1 MKNFNGKFGLY
12 NYDTSLFYRND
23 RAFDGADPGA
33 LWVSKED
40 DPVYGGYFYC
50 VVTGGELNDGTRT
63 TGAFTCYRS
72 KDLNAWEKCGAV
84 NGYALQINPTDW
96 CMQDF
101 WAPEYFHEK
110 ITVNGKIKNRYYL
123 YFNALSKQGNE
134 NTEYSSS
141 PIEEGRFNRF
151 YLGIAVS
158 DNPRGPF
165 TLVDTS
171 TYYKFYGET
180 RTTDLNG
187 NIITGST
194 PTFNFYKNN
203 PEIEAEYKKRGIK
216 LDNWPAL
223 DISPFKD
230 PATGEFYCYF
240 SHHPS
245 TYSFDIYIWVVKMK
259 DFITPDFS
267 TMHTITLAGYNI
279 NSSDFKLYVNDGK
292 TDYSQQKELTDK
304 LTRFYYDGSAL
315 ASGINEGAHTIAH
328 FDERA
333 KKWLYYL
340 TYSPFGFPSRAYSI
354 LQAVSHS
361 PYGPFKKLPPHE
373 GQVVIGILN
382 WDKNSQKQGEDFLD
396 YSCTND
402 LSSAIDYSS
411 GCGHHSFAKT
421 GSEVFA
427 VYHTLANSLDN
438 YRSGRFMGRRM
449 AVDRV
454 LWTYSPTL
462 TYEFLDF
469 KGNTQPLPLLYGLGQ
484 THSLQPL
491 PKVSTPCR
499 DIINKAKITA
509 SGNASGVQNLVES
522 GFVVHSAFTDRE
534 FSCEGDTVISVEFG
548 SVEKLRAIMLY
559 NSCKYAHALASIYKI
574 EVSTPSGVVELQ
586 NVEQD
591 SQNIVKNERVM
602 RYGGAIICD
611 FEIEATQIELY
622 LRAEDKLDKSNQV
635 IKTGGLV
642 VLANCRDT
650 DCQIQEGNCFG
661 KVEKVEGDLQENSYQ
676 FESGKI
682 SYKKYSKADKIRVL
696 VEYEGKIFHADEK
709 GERGFYQGYERWYK
723 NTAIR
728 LEGENCFAEV
738 SAYSVRAR
746 GANANIL
753 KRQIND
759 KNEGK
764 LVAEFYFNAQPQKMV
779 LTLPKS
785 EIDLQAEKIEIE
797 LKV

>member
-23 RAFDGADPGA
+23 RNFDGADPGA

-40 DPVYGGYFYC
+40 YPVYGGYFYC

-123 YFNALSKQGNE
+123 YFNALSKEGNE

-158 DNPRGPF
+158 DSPCGPF

-171 TYYKFYGET
+171 TYYKFYGED
-180 RTTDLNG
+180 RITDLNG
-187 NIITGST
+187 NTITGST

-203 PEIEAEYKKRGIK
+203 PEIEVEYSRRGIK
-216 LDNWPAL
+216 ANYWPAL
-223 DISPFKD
+223 DISPFQD

-267 TMHTITLAGYNI
+267 TMHTITLPGYTI
-279 NSSDFKLYVNDGK
+279 DKTDFKLFVNDGK
-292 TDYSQQKELTDK
+292 TDYSKRGELADK
-304 LTRFYYDGSAL
+304 LTRFYYDGSEKAV
-315 ASGINEGAHTIAH
+315 GVNEGAHTIAH
-328 FDERA
+328 YDQKA
-333 KKWLYYL
+333 KRWLYYL

-354 LQAVSHS
+354 LQAISTS

-382 WDKNSQKQGEDFLD
+382 WDKNSKNIGEQDLD
-396 YSCTND
+396 YSCKHD

-427 VYHTLANSLDN
+427 VYHTLTNSLSN
-438 YRSGRFMGRRM
+438 YNDKGHFMGRRI

-462 TYEFLDF
+462 TYEFLGFEGD
-469 KGNTQPLPLLYGLGQ
+469 TQPLPILYGLGP

-491 PKVSTPCR
+491 PKVVKKGK
-499 DIINKAKITA
+499 DITCEAKITA
-509 SGNASGVQNLVES
+509 SGKVSGVENLS
-522 GFVVHSAFTDRE
+522 GTGFVVHSAFTQRE
-534 FSCEGDTVISVEFG
+534 FTCEGNGVIEATF
-548 SVEKLRAIMLY
+548 ERAQPLRAIMLY
-559 NSCKYAHALASIYKI
+559 NSCNYSYNLASIYKI
-574 EVSTPSGVVELQ
+574 EIFTASEVFEICDIKQDEQ
-586 NVEQD
+586 NFIATE
-591 SQNIVKNERVM
+591 NVM
-602 RYGGAIICD
+602 RYGGAIVAD
-611 FEIEATQIELY
+611 FDEVVASKVKIY
-622 LRAEDKLDKSNQV
+622 LRAQDKLDKSNDI

-642 VLANCRDT
+642 ILANSSQNPLSIR
-650 DCQIQEGNCFG
+650 EGNSFG
-661 KVEKVEGDLQENSYQ
+661 EIEKIEGKLQENSYE
-676 FESGKI
+676 FDCGKL
-682 SYKKYSKADKIRVL
+682 SYSKHSKADKIRVL
-696 VEYEGKIFHADEK
+696 VEFEGKIFHADESGCEGK
-709 GERGFYQGYERWYK
+709 FEGYERWYK
-723 NTAIR
+723 NTSIR
-728 LEGENCFAEV
+728 IETQNSFAEV
-738 SAYSVRAR
+738 SAFSVRANN
-746 GANANIL
+746 ANANIL
-753 KRQIND
+753 QRQIS
-759 KNEGK
+759 KGEGK
-764 LVAEFYFNAQPQKMV
+764 LLVEFYLNSEPQKMI
-779 LTLPKS
+779 LTAPKS
-785 EIDLQAEKIEIE
+785 AIGTNPEIIEI
-797 LKV
+797 KM